1 MKTLNHI
8 ENRLNEL
15 ESKEDYKKRFPICF
29 AWDEDP
35 EIAVAR
41 HKEKYP
47 DCEGQ
52 LHVVV
57 SAKPVK

>member
-1 MKTLNHI
+1 MKTLNQI
-8 ENRLNEL
+8 KNQLEKLEQKQVPLNR
-15 ESKEDYKKRFPICF
+15 YPICF

-35 EIAVAR
+35 EIAVKS

-47 DCEGQ
+47 DCHGQ